1 MVRLRHILINPTFPI
16 LFSFNIKKIF
26 ILFLQN
32 VKLKKINQNKKKKPM
47 KKSMRKL
54 NPIYGLRVI
63 TKVLSQTNIGMKNVE
78 FTTEKYLWAI

>member
-1 MVRLRHILINPTFPI
+1 
-16 LFSFNIKKIF
+16 
-26 ILFLQN
+26 
-32 VKLKKINQNKKKKPM
+32 M